1 MARVNH
7 KLVRRLMDEKR
18 SKISD
23 RQFFTSRVLALHF
36 EDVAVAQTRRYSYN
50 RRVRVR
56 LSWEPK
62 SGEAACTDNLT
73 IRINAGNEIVT
84 QNRTRVERYEIVSGL
99 FAHELGH
106 CLFTGLPV
114 RTDAWQLPRIP
125 HLVPGKAKAHARGR
139 YTKRAGALG
148 LHKSSP

>member
-99 FAHELGH
+99 FAH
-106 CLFTGLPV
+106 
-114 RTDAWQLPRIP
+114 
-125 HLVPGKAKAHARGR
+125 
-139 YTKRAGALG
+139 
-148 LHKSSP
+148 

>member
-1 MARVNH
+1 
-7 KLVRRLMDEKR
+7 MDEKR

-36 EDVAVAQTRRYSYN
+36 EDMAVAQTRRYSYN

-106 CLFTGLPV
+106 CLFTDFLSAQTHGNYLASHIWY
-114 RTDAWQLPRIP
+114 RKSQSSRAWKIYETSRRSGI
-125 HLVPGKAKAHARGR
+125 
-139 YTKRAGALG
+139 
-148 LHKSSP
+148 S

>member
-7 KLVRRLMDEKR
+7 KLVRRLLDEKR

-36 EDVAVAQTRRYSYN
+36 EDMAAAQTRRYSYS

-56 LSWEPK
+56 LAWNPK
-62 SGEAACTDNLT
+62 SGSVAYTNNLT
-73 IRINAGNEIVT
+73 IYININAGHELVT
-84 QNRTRVERYEIVSGL
+84 QNHGRAERYEIVSGL

-106 CLFTGLPV
+106 CLFTDFLSAQTHANCLESGLWYPETPKLTSV
-114 RTDAWQLPRIP
+114 EDIRNEREL
-125 HLVPGKAKAHARGR
+125 
-139 YTKRAGALG
+139 
-148 LHKSSP
+148 

>member
-23 RQFFTSRVLALHF
+23 RQFFTSHVLALHF
-36 EDVAVAQTRRYSYN
+36 EDMAVAQTRRYSYN

-73 IRINAGNEIVT
+73 IRINAGNEIAGSLPV
-84 QNRTRVERYEIVSGL
+84 
-99 FAHELGH
+99 H
-106 CLFTGLPV
+106 GLPV
-114 RTDAWQLPRIP
+114 RADARQLPSVP
-125 HLVPGKAKAHARGR
+125 YLVPGKANAHARGR
-139 YTKRAGALG
+139 HTKRAGALG

>member
-36 EDVAVAQTRRYSYN
+36 EDMAVAQTRRYSYN

-62 SGEAACTDNLT
+62 SGEAACTDNQSCTCGSLT
-73 IRINAGNEIVT
+73 N
-84 QNRTRVERYEIVSGL
+84 S
-99 FAHELGH
+99 
-106 CLFTGLPV
+106 
-114 RTDAWQLPRIP
+114 AW
-125 HLVPGKAKAHARGR
+125 
-139 YTKRAGALG
+139 TT
-148 LHKSSP
+148 SPC

>member
-36 EDVAVAQTRRYSYN
+36 VDMAVVQTPRYSYN

-62 SGEAACTDNLT
+62 SGEAA
-73 IRINAGNEIVT
+73 
-84 QNRTRVERYEIVSGL
+84 
-99 FAHELGH
+99 
-106 CLFTGLPV
+106 
-114 RTDAWQLPRIP
+114 
-125 HLVPGKAKAHARGR
+125 
-139 YTKRAGALG
+139 
-148 LHKSSP
+148 